1 MSVYDGLRFSEIIR
15 QYRIVRLGNHRNEIM
30 KVLYFRYA
38 PDAIPALHKLHFK
51 NEFLT
56 NIRLINAYACTC
68 RSRLPIRCDIINVAE
83 LYRLESDPREHHI
96 KAHRILR
103 LRRCPTVFPFA
114 MFNVIL
120 HFRTQRQCQGR
131 LEHLH
136 ETIHSRLGVS
146 GHRTIRINHGL
157 NQCFRRVAQQSI

>member
-56 NIRLINAYACTC
+56 NIRL
-68 RSRLPIRCDIINVAE
+68 
-83 LYRLESDPREHHI
+83 
-96 KAHRILR
+96 
-103 LRRCPTVFPFA
+103 
-114 MFNVIL
+114 
-120 HFRTQRQCQGR
+120 
-131 LEHLH
+131 
-136 ETIHSRLGVS
+136 
-146 GHRTIRINHGL
+146 
-157 NQCFRRVAQQSI
+157 